1 MRPPLL
7 RIALIGLVGLTTLMW
22 SGCGKSPSPEPTPL
36 DGEPTPPPK
45 SLHLFYRQDSIPRP
59 IIERF
64 VEETGIPVEV
74 ETYASNEQMLA
85 NLLSG
90 RDRPDLIEPGEYVI
104 EGLIKENLLLP
115 LNQAALPNLQHLAPE
130 FRNLPFDPGNVFSV
144 PFRADIIGIVVNSE
158 RVKKKIAGYEDVFS
172 GANKGRIVVLDEPR
186 EITSWAFAVLD
197 LPVNEVTDAHLDKAK
212 PLLAKWLRQI
222 KAYDSDHP
230 ESLLQNNEVD
240 IGILRS
246 DSAAAL
252 MQADSHFQWV
262 LPKEGSHLAVDSF
275 CIPRTATQV
284 EAALAFINFLLRPDI
299 SAEISRTIARINPNL
314 AARELLAS
322 EPSAAPIAFP
332 RAEEFS
338 RLKTFRDIGNQ
349 SLRVEEIINGLKAP

>member
-1 MRPPLL
+1 MKTLAEAFHHTLKDIYFAENALVKALPNVAKAAGSAELKSAVEDHLAETKEQVKLL
-7 RIALIGLVGLTTLMW
+7 KQVFESIGE
-22 SGCGKSPSPEPTPL
+22 KAE
-36 DGEPTPPPK
+36 GE
-45 SLHLFYRQDSIPRP
+45 RCD
-59 IIERF
+59 
-64 VEETGIPVEV
+64 
-74 ETYASNEQMLA
+74 A
-85 NLLSG
+85 
-90 RDRPDLIEPGEYVI
+90 I